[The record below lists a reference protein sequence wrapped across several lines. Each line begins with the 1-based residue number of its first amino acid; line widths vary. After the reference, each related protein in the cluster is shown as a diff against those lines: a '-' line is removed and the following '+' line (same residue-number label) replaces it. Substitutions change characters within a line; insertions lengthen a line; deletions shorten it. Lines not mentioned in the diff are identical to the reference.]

1 MNQIFVANPDK
12 SKEVENIL
20 RDNRDL
26 LIDYLG
32 SFLSDRG
39 MCMVYRIDGIDVE
52 DVFLEEK
59 RLLLSLLK
67 KLL

>member
-1 MNQIFVANPDK
+1 MANPDK

-39 MCMVYRIDGIDVE
+39 MCMVNRIDGIDVE